1 MNTFTPWMLATIA
14 DLHICPRCS
23 GGIPNNADRGRYVG
37 ALSRTDN
44 ETIVC
49 SQCGHD
55 EALEQWLTSEPQPQ
69 SEWAVNTRPEQVL
82 AAWRT
87 EVNRMID
94 TLDEAE
100 GELDDTDAEV
110 WQ

>member
-1 MNTFTPWMLATIA
+1 MNTFSPWMLAAIA

-23 GGIPNNADRGRYVG
+23 GGVPNHADRGRYVG

-44 ETIVC
+44 QTIVC
-49 SQCGHD
+49 SSCGHN
-55 EALEQWLTSEPQPQ
+55 EANEQLAAGEPMPQ
-69 SEWAVNTRPEQVL
+69 SEWAVNARPEQVL
-82 AAWRT
+82 AAWTT

-94 TLDEAE
+94 ALDEAE